1 MKMSKSKKGKDTKSI
16 IDVRALC
23 DQCKNVDTFQI
34 STRDLLPHIGGL
46 YQVSTIHRCKDDKEM
61 IMNIV
66 LDRNYAVRQ
75 ASVSPFVGDF
85 GHDSD
90 EEEKWSTEEIADV
103 KFLVSQVKEA
113 DKVIHAVLSSKQ
125 IVITSK
131 NSKFVKRIVRTLRL
145 FAPTRYPSIVEWAE
159 KVVKNKQIIGTKPD
173 LAKEYKNAVLVNLDT
188 NKVLNGKASNYS
200 RTFLNKL
207 ITLEPKGIAYAAKVK
222 IDMMIEFSKMLIE
235 LTKEEEIG
243 SKAIELVK
251 MDVSEDAYDL
261 IIDIVAGF
269 DPTALEIIKED
280 WL

>member
-46 YQVSTIHRCKDDKEM
+46 YQVSTIHRCIDDKEM

-75 ASVSPFVGDF
+75 ASVSPFVGDLD
-85 GHDSD
+85 HDSY

-125 IVITSK
+125 VVITSK

-159 KVVKNKQIIGTKPD
+159 KVTKNKQIIGTKPD

>member
-1 MKMSKSKKGKDTKSI
+1 MIMSKSKKGKTTKSI
-16 IDVRALC
+16 ISVRAMC
-23 DQCKNVDTFQI
+23 DQCKNVDVFQI

-46 YQVSTIHRCKDDKEM
+46 YQVSTIHHCKDGKEM

-75 ASVSPFVGDF
+75 ASVSPFVGNLET
-85 GHDSD
+85 GSD
-90 EEEKWSTEEIADV
+90 EDEKWSTEEIADV

-131 NSKFVKRIVRTLRL
+131 NSKFVKRIVRTLQL
-145 FAPTRYPSIVEWAE
+145 FAPTRYPSVVEWAE
-159 KVVKNKQIIGTKPD
+159 KVTKNKQIIGTKPE
-173 LAKEYKNAVLVNLDT
+173 LAKQYNDAVIVNLDS
-188 NKVLNGKASNYS
+188 NKVLNGKTSNYS

-207 ITLEPKGIAYAAKVK
+207 ITLEPKGIAYAAKLK
-222 IDMMIEFSKMLIE
+222 IDMIIEFAKMLIE
-235 LTKEEEIG
+235 LAKEPQIG
-243 SKAIELVK
+243 SKAIDLVK
-251 MDVSEDAYDL
+251 MDVSQDAYDL

-269 DPTALEIIKED
+269 DPTALEIIKEE